1 MPQLQQ
7 INELSNE
14 SKTKQS
20 AVKQAFIQ
28 QHHPLSQRSVYQQQ
42 QQQLKTGSALSVSSP
57 QLLQAASPQVS
68 QQSSPQIDQQS
79 LVASSLQ
86 VPKVVTPMQ
95 PANSPFMA
103 PSPSALAAPSPHIE
117 DTEKQSSA
125 ISSISNAGSAQGFQ
139 QTAPALNHAQ
149 SLAIGTPGISTSP
162 LLADFSPSPAQNTVN
177 QDGHQ
182 TVSSGFLVGDKS
194 STTEPPLER
203 LIKVI
208 NSMSPKALSSAVNDI
223 GSVVSLID
231 RMAGSAPG
239 NGSRAAVGEDLVAMT
254 KCRLQARNLMSQDGS
269 AATKRMRRR
278 MSSMPLSTASSGG
291 SVTNSLQQ
299 HNNLE
304 SPEMESTATSKIK
317 RPRLEMNHAL
327 RDEIREINH
336 QLIDTVVDV
345 SEDDND
351 AAAAAAVG
359 RDGIVVKCSY
369 NATALSPS
377 MKNRYRSSQMTP
389 ISPLRLLIPENYPNS
404 SPILIDRAPVEPC
417 KEYEDLSSRARSNFH
432 ATVRTLPQP
441 MSLKELAKTWD
452 LCARST
458 VAEYAQQC
466 GGGSFSSRFGA
477 WESCAS
483 A

>member
-7 INELSNE
+7 INELNNDSRI
-14 SKTKQS
+14 KQS
-20 AVKQAFIQ
+20 SIKQAFMQ
-28 QHHPLSQRSVYQQQ
+28 QHHQLSQRSVYQQQ
-42 QQQLKTGSALSVSSP
+42 QQQLKTGSVLSVSSP

-68 QQSSPQIDQQS
+68 QHSSPQIDQQS

-86 VPKVVTPMQ
+86 VPKVGTPVQ
-95 PANSPFMA
+95 PATSPFMA
-103 PSPSALAAPSPHIE
+103 PSPSTLPLPSAHIE
-117 DTEKQSSA
+117 DSEKQSSA
-125 ISSISNAGSAQGFQ
+125 ISSISNAGNAQGFQ
-139 QTAPALNHAQ
+139 QTAPVLNHAQ

-162 LLADFSPSPAQNTVN
+162 LLADFPPSPAQNTVN
-177 QDGHQ
+177 QDGQQ
-182 TVSSGFLVGDKS
+182 TVSPGLQMGDKS

-203 LIKVI
+203 LVKLI

-239 NGSRAAVGEDLVAMT
+239 NGSRAAAGEDLVAMT

-269 AATKRMRRR
+269 AATKRMRRC
-278 MSSMPLSTASSGG
+278 MSSMPLSTAASGG

-299 HNNLE
+299 HNNVE
-304 SPEMESTATSKIK
+304 SPEMESTATSNIK

-327 RDEIREINH
+327 QDEIREINH

-345 SEDDND
+345 SEDGND
-351 AAAAAAVG
+351 AAAAAAEG
-359 RDGIVVKCSY
+359 RDGIVLKCSY
-369 NATALSPS
+369 NAIALSPS
-377 MKNRYRSSQMTP
+377 MKFRYRSSQMTP

-404 SPILIDRAPVEPC
+404 SPILLDRAPVEPC
-417 KEYEDLSSRARSNFH
+417 KKYEDLSSRAKANFH
-432 ATVRTLPQP
+432 AAVRTLPQP
-441 MSLKELAKTWD
+441 MSLKVLAMNWD
-452 LCARST
+452 VCARSAVT
-458 VAEYAQQC
+458 EYAQQC

-477 WESCAS
+477 WESCAN